1 MYTLEIT
8 ESAEADLDQI
18 TDYIGT
24 VLANPRAALA
34 LLEEVDRV
42 SDALETTP
50 EIFSLCSD
58 SRLAELGYRKV
69 PVKAYVLVYEIDS
82 DEQIVRVLRFFHE
95 TENYSNKL

>member
-34 LLEEVDRV
+34 LLEEVDHV

-50 EIFSLCSD
+50 EIFS
-58 SRLAELGYRKV
+58 
-69 PVKAYVLVYEIDS
+69 
-82 DEQIVRVLRFFHE
+82 H
-95 TENYSNKL
+95 